1 MPGLSLGALKLVE
14 SVPLKLDVAVL
25 TVTPLKEMVTVLS
38 SAKLLPVTVTDVPG
52 FAPVGLS
59 DIEAPMMVNWAFAVL
74 VPSVAETVY
83 MPGLSLGAL
92 KLVENEPPPDEVVV
106 LTVTPLKVMVIA
118 LSLAKLL
125 PVTVME
131 VPAVPLVGFN
141 DMDAVAAMIGVANIE
156 RTISAAARS
165 GITDAYLAWPE
176 NLP

>member
-1 MPGLSLGALKLVE
+1 
-14 SVPLKLDVAVL
+14 
-25 TVTPLKEMVTVLS
+25 
-38 SAKLLPVTVTDVPG
+38 
-52 FAPVGLS
+52 
-59 DIEAPMMVNWAFAVL
+59 
-74 VPSVAETVY
+74 

-156 RTISAAARS
+156 RTINAAARS
-165 GITDAYLAWPE
+165 GITDAYLA
-176 NLP
+176 